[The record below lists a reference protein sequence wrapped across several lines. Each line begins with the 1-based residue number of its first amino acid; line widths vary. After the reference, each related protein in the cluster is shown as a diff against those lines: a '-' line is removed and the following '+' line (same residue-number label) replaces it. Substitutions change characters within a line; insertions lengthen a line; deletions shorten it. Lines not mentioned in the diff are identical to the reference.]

1 MARIYVL
8 FLVRCSISVVLLSF
22 LGMRLLLERKHL
34 SIPDLIAR
42 AQKNYYCVLG
52 MTISYSDRFLM
63 AESST
68 WWVVLSD
75 SINEFYAWGCSWGS
89 GSLLIDWILNLVRTQ
104 RARTMLP
111 VLFVLHW

>member
-1 MARIYVL
+1 M
-8 FLVRCSISVVLLSF
+8 LLSF

-42 AQKNYYCVLG
+42 AQKNYSCVLG

-68 WWVVLSD
+68 WWAVLSD
-75 SINEFYAWGCSWGS
+75 SINEFYAWG
-89 GSLLIDWILNLVRTQ
+89 LLMAFWVFINRLDTQPGKNSEGQDHTPSYFCFTLVICKY
-104 RARTMLP
+104 A
-111 VLFVLHW
+111 